1 MSWINQNS
9 ILFLISA
16 MGFIG
21 FDTFEEDALP
31 SVDEAFLLRK
41 MIYEFNGTGSNLTPS
56 LRYSSQ

>member
-1 MSWINQNS
+1 
-9 ILFLISA
+9 

-41 MIYEFNGTGSNLTPS
+41 MIYEFNGTGRNLTPS